1 MIPARAARPD
11 PFLVAA
17 LAAVGLC
24 GCLCGCRRT
33 APALVPPPPAEVVVS
48 RPVAREVTDSVEFT
62 GNVAAVA
69 AVEIK
74 ARVSGFVTRIH
85 FEDGQ
90 FIAAG
95 DPLFDIDDR
104 PYRIARDSAAAD
116 VAKNTA
122 ELVEL
127 EREVVRYKALLPK
140 AVVTQE
146 QYEVLIAKRDVA
158 QAMLDKARTTVAEA
172 DLDLEFCRVVSPL
185 SGRVSTR
192 EVDVGDLVSGG
203 SGPSTR
209 LTTVVSVDPVHV
221 SFNPDE
227 RSLLEARRQAIDDR
241 AAARGNGSAGEWR
254 NIKELAIPVEVALVN
269 ETGFPRRGF
278 LDFVDVA
285 VQPTT
290 GTIRCRAELDNA
302 DGLITPGM
310 FVRVRLA
317 AGDPHPALLVP
328 ERAVGTDQGDRY
340 LAVVTADNRVEHRRV
355 SLGIAVAADE
365 SGSSMLREITAGI
378 TADDRV
384 VIDGLIRARAGSLV
398 RPLETTAAAAAATS
412 AEPVAP

>member
-1 MIPARAARPD
+1 M
-11 PFLVAA
+11 
-17 LAAVGLC
+17 
-24 GCLCGCRRT
+24 
-33 APALVPPPPAEVVVS
+33 S

-62 GNVAAVA
+62 GNAAAVA

-127 EREVVRYKALLPK
+127 EREVVRFNALLPK

-146 QYEVLIAKRDVA
+146 QYEVLVAKRDVA
-158 QAMLDKARTTVAEA
+158 KAMLDKARAAVAEA

-185 SGRVSTR
+185 AGRVSTR
-192 EVDVGDLVSGG
+192 EVDIGDLVSGG
-203 SGPSTR
+203 SGLSTR

-241 AAARGNGSAGEWR
+241 AAARANGSAGEWR

-317 AGDPHPALLVP
+317 AGNPHPALLVP
-328 ERAVGTDQGDRY
+328 ERAIGTDQGDRY

-355 SLGIAVAADE
+355 SLGMAVAGDE
-365 SGSSMLREITAGI
+365 AGSGMLREITDGI
-378 TADDRV
+378 AADDRV
-384 VIDGLIRARAGSLV
+384 VIDGLVRARAGSLV

-412 AEPVAP
+412 AELVTP